1 MIPFI
6 FKRKSVRRNKRKS
19 MGGVLKKFTTS
30 YFNDL
35 LTEPNHS
42 LCTLCSAGKVGLEI
56 PLPALCGHVID
67 SPAVQA
73 GQDLQE
79 LLVVEGL
86 AHRGPQELV
95 GFLVA
100 ELVAV
105 AVA

>member
-1 MIPFI
+1 MI
-6 FKRKSVRRNKRKS
+6 
-19 MGGVLKKFTTS
+19 
-30 YFNDL
+30 Y
-35 LTEPNHS
+35 S
-42 LCTLCSAGKVGLEI
+42 LNINLISLFTLCSARKVGLEI
-56 PLPALCGHVID
+56 PLSALCGHVID